1 MQDPGEHCI
10 LSSPH
15 RDFKA
20 RWRRAITDY
29 LLLGH
34 VLEDLHNLAIQRP
47 EVADVFF
54 DPGSR
59 YLPQKLVEQP
69 RRMTLEEAVFAA
81 MPTLGQNDIGAVAPS
96 LDELRDYTDRVLKID
111 IHRDH
116 RIARGVFQSSE
127 QGCFLAKISRKGQ

>member
-1 MQDPGEHCI
+1 
-10 LSSPH
+10 LSAESLAEQERGACRIPANTAPCLH
-15 RDFKA
+15 PIGDFKA

-34 VLEDLHNLAIQRP
+34 VLEDLHNLAIQQT

-69 RRMTLEEAVFAA
+69 RRMTLEEAVFTA
-81 MPTLGQNDIGAVAPS
+81 MPTLGQISAPS
-96 LDELRDYTDRVLKID
+96 HQASMSCAITLI
-111 IHRDH
+111 
-116 RIARGVFQSSE
+116 GS
-127 QGCFLAKISRKGQ
+127 